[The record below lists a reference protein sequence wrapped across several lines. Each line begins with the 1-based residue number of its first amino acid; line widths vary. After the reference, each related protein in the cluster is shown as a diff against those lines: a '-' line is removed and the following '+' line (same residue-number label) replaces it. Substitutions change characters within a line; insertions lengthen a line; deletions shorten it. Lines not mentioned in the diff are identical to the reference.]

1 PPLQQFLDLEEDAPA
16 VLGRQHRPLAERRV
30 RGADRALDVGAGTV
44 RDLRD
49 DRAVG
54 GILHIEGG
62 AAVGVHPLAVDVH
75 PLDVGHGDPPCW
87 RIGATSPREPTPAE
101 DSMLDAARHS
111 TWGPRNGPQAPNA
124 RKRPGTAVA
133 LLDFASTSTWG
144 PRNGPQAPNARKRPG
159 TAVALLD
166 FASTSTWGPRNG
178 PQAPNA
184 RKRPGTA
191 VALLDDAAERL
202 LVACATR
209 IRLGVREVGDEPAG
223 GAQELSVAVAR
234 ADQLDAEG

>member
-1 PPLQQFLDLEEDAPA
+1 LEEDAPA

-87 RIGATSPREPTPAE
+87 RIVATSPREPTPAE

-133 LLDFASTSTWG
+133 LLDFGVAPVRWTVNCFRDRHRALSEGGTEVASPVTIVDPEGTVRSLV
-144 PRNGPQAPNARKRPG
+144 PRDR
-159 TAVALLD
+159 
-166 FASTSTWGPRNG
+166 S
-178 PQAPNA
+178 
-184 RKRPGTA
+184 
-191 VALLDDAAERL
+191 
-202 LVACATR
+202 
-209 IRLGVREVGDEPAG
+209 
-223 GAQELSVAVAR
+223 
-234 ADQLDAEG
+234 